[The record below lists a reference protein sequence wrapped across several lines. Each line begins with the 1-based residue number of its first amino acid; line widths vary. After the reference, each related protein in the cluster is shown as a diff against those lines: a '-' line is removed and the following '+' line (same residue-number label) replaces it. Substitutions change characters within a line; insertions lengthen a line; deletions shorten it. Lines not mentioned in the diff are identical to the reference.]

1 MLSPQFS
8 AGTESLEVKLV
19 RNSEI
24 PWDQLA
30 FQAVRVALELYRE
43 DTTRGRFRMHHGII
57 LREAGGY
64 AFLNHL
70 AHDLG

>member
-1 MLSPQFS
+1 VP
-8 AGTESLEVKLV
+8 
-19 RNSEI
+19 RSEI

-30 FQAVRVALELYRE
+30 FQAVRVALELHRE

-57 LREAGGY
+57 LREAGGGY
-64 AFLNHL
+64 SFLEHM